1 VELAPLSDPDLVAGA
16 LARSLGMRDQPN
28 FSPSEAIVRYLYPRE
43 MLLVLDNCEHL
54 VNACARLAEELLR
67 ACPNLR
73 VMATSREAL
82 RIAGESAWQVRPLSL
97 PDPDLAAT
105 AERLGSYESVRLFVE
120 RTKAVVADFELNDRN
135 APSSRRVPPA
145 RRRTTRHRTRRGA
158 NWGALAGAELEES
171 GKAETLRRGH
181 AHFFLQF
188 AEGSEPG
195 LNGPERRLFLGRLEA
210 EHDNLRAALGEITGG
225 DAGLRLAGALWWF
238 WFHRGYR
245 DEGLGWLGATLG
257 RSEPASAPARAKA
270 LCGAGWLSF
279 VQGDHEAGRSDLEKG
294 VTVAREAGDDVG
306 LAYALGLLAVLRA
319 HQGDPAPA
327 LAEEGVRLFRTTG
340 ERWGSGSP

>member
-1 VELAPLSDPDLVAGA
+1 VAGYLARGFEDGACLVELAPLSDPDLVAGA

-120 RTKAVVADFELNDRN
+120 RTKAVVAFLDLIDVN
-135 APSSRRVPPA
+135 AP
-145 RRRTTRHRTRRGA
+145 G
-158 NWGALAGAELEES
+158 
-171 GKAETLRRGH
+171 
-181 AHFFLQF
+181 
-188 AEGSEPG
+188 
-195 LNGPERRLFLGRLEA
+195 
-210 EHDNLRAALGEITGG
+210 
-225 DAGLRLAGALWWF
+225 
-238 WFHRGYR
+238 
-245 DEGLGWLGATLG
+245 
-257 RSEPASAPARAKA
+257 
-270 LCGAGWLSF
+270 
-279 VQGDHEAGRSDLEKG
+279 
-294 VTVAREAGDDVG
+294 
-306 LAYALGLLAVLRA
+306 
-319 HQGDPAPA
+319 
-327 LAEEGVRLFRTTG
+327 
-340 ERWGSGSP
+340 